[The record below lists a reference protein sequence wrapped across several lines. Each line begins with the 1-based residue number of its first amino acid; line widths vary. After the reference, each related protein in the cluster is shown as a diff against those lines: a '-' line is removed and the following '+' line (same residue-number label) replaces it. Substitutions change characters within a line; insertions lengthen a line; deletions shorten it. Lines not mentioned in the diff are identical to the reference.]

1 MRALTILTSGLMVFL
16 GLAIFVRTVAAGGG
30 AAAIGVLVGA
40 LFVFAGAGR
49 LWVLLKT
56 GEEDEHDA

>member
-16 GLAIFVRTVAAGGG
+16 GLAIVVRTVAAGGG
-30 AAAIGVLVGA
+30 AAAIGVLIGA

-49 LWVLLKT
+49 LWVLLRS
-56 GEEDEHDA
+56 GEEER

>member
-16 GLAIFVRTVAAGGG
+16 GLAIVVRTVAAGGG
-30 AAAIGVLVGA
+30 GAAIGVLVGA

-49 LWVLLKT
+49 LWVLLRSD
-56 GEEDEHDA
+56 EDEG